1 MFEQDVKTF
10 LVAIGYLSILYV
22 LVRPGSLG
30 PQIVIS
36 VATGFG
42 NMIRA
47 ATGQQLVPMPNVGSS

>member
-1 MFEQDVKTF
+1 MGQEARTF
-10 LVAIGYLSILYV
+10 LVGIGYLSILYV

-30 PQIVIS
+30 PQIIIS

-47 ATGQQLVPMPNVGSS
+47 ATDQPLAPMPNVGST

>member
-1 MFEQDVKTF
+1 MPQEVKTF
-10 LVAIGYLSILYV
+10 VMAIGYLSILYV

-42 NMIRA
+42 NLLRA
-47 ATGQQLVPMPNVGSS
+47 ASGQPLAPMPDVGSK